1 MLRRLKVLATL
12 AAGGV
17 FALASV
23 FTTQATAQA
32 PAGEPIRIGFAMS
45 LTGPLAANG
54 KQALLGMK
62 IWEDETNAKGGLL
75 GRPVKLIYYDDQS
88 NPSVVPGIYTKL
100 LDVDKVE
107 LVIGPY
113 ATAQIAPA
121 MPVIMQKGKTFI
133 SLFGLAV
140 NSEFNYPKYFSMIP
154 AGPDTKPSFTA
165 GFFEV
170 AAAQN
175 PRPQTAALV
184 AADQEFSRNAC
195 DGARDNAKKH
205 NFRVVYDR
213 RYPPTTTDFSS
224 IVRGIQAA
232 NPDIVVVCSYPLD
245 SVGMVRSVNELN
257 YRPKMIGGAMVGL
270 QATVFKTQLGPL
282 LNGWTNYE
290 TWVPAKTMMFEGAE
304 DFLKKYQARAGAE
317 GVDPLGYYLG
327 TWGFAYIQL
336 LGEAVQA
343 TKSIDDNK
351 LAEHLRNTTFKTIMG
366 DVKFG
371 PKGEWAES
379 RMLQVQYHG
388 IKSNA
393 LDQFRGMETQTV
405 LTPDK
410 YKTGEVIYPY
420 EKAKQ

>member
-1 MLRRLKVLATL
+1 MMLRQIKHLAATVAVLA
-12 AAGGV
+12 AA
-17 FALASV
+17 FTPPAS
-23 FTTQATAQA
+23 AQA
-32 PAGEPIRIGFAMS
+32 PSGEPIKIGFAMA

-75 GRPVKLIYYDDQS
+75 GRPVKLVYYDDQS

-100 LDVDKVE
+100 LEVDKVE
-107 LVIGPY
+107 LVVGPY

-121 MPVIMQKGKTFI
+121 MPVVMQKGKTFI

-154 AGPDTKPSFTA
+154 SGPNTKPSFTE

-175 PRPQTAALV
+175 PKPATVAVV

-195 DGARDNAKKH
+195 DGARENAKKH
-205 NFRVVYDR
+205 SLRIVYDR
-213 RYPPTTTDFSS
+213 TYPPTTTDFSS
-224 IVRGIQAA
+224 IVRAIQAA
-232 NPDIVVVCSYPLD
+232 NPDIVAVCSYPLD

-290 TWVPAKTMMFEGAE
+290 TWVPAKNMMFEGTE
-304 DFLKKYQARAGAE
+304 EFLKKYQARAGAE

-327 TWGFAYIQL
+327 TWGYAYIQV
-336 LGEAVQA
+336 LGDAVQA
-343 TKSIDDNK
+343 TKSIDDIK
-351 LAEHLRNTTFKTIMG
+351 LADYIGKTTFKTIMG

-371 PKGEWAES
+371 AKGEWAES
-379 RMLQVQYHG
+379 RMLQVQYHD
-388 IKSNA
+388 IKSNT
-393 LDQFRGMETQTV
+393 LDQFRGMDTQTV
-405 LTPDK
+405 LTPQPF
-410 YKTGEVIYPY
+410 KTGDVIYPY